1 MMYQAEEVI
10 SRSGLQAVREE
21 LSAGAYRLERKKQRE
36 RREKRERKKQT
47 ERERGKEKEFLLLAD
62 NRHHSEVQD

>member
-21 LSAGAYRLERKKQRE
+21 LSAGAYRLERKK
-36 RREKRERKKQT
+36 
-47 ERERGKEKEFLLLAD
+47 
-62 NRHHSEVQD
+62 